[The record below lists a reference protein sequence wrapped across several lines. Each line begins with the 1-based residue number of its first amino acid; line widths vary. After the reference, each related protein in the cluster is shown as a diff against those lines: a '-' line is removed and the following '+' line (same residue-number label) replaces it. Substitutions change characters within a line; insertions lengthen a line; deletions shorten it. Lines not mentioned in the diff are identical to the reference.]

1 MGKKVKIVCIVVAV
15 VAVLGVA
22 GAVSVGHHHRGDGKW
37 GCRHDNMRC
46 GHADYADRAD
56 HAGRKDSVRLTKWAI
71 QLYDIAGRESALR
84 LLNAPEAVF
93 GDRYAFV
100 IDPDTG
106 IILAN
111 PFATDLVGTD
121 ISGLTD
127 ENGVEYGLE
136 IRNAGRR
143 GDWVSYLFR
152 EPLTGGER
160 QKHSFVKRYDGL
172 VFGSGYYG
180 DGEDM

>member
-1 MGKKVKIVCIVVAV
+1 MRYGATCAI
-15 VAVLGVA
+15 AVLN
-22 GAVSVGHHHRGDGKW
+22 
-37 GCRHDNMRC
+37 CRICR
-46 GHADYADRAD
+46 R
-56 HAGRKDSVRLTKWAI
+56 
-71 QLYDIAGRESALR
+71 
-84 LLNAPEAVF
+84 
-93 GDRYAFV
+93 FV
-100 IDPDTG
+100 IWAAA
-106 IILAN
+106 IIFGSARTAVRLAN